1 MKKIFLL
8 LAVFALFFQSCK
20 NNADKPKDL
29 LPKKTMAGIMAD
41 MAVAEAKVKN
51 LRLSVDSSRQIYR
64 IYENNIFKERG
75 ISSERYKDSYQY
87 YLLNY
92 KEMASIHEAVID
104 TLTRRQLKALEK

>member
-8 LAVFALFFQSCK
+8 LTLLALFFQSCK
-20 NNADKPKDL
+20 NDAEKPKDL
-29 LPKKTMAGIMAD
+29 LPKTSMASLMAD

-64 IYENNIFKERG
+64 IYEHNIFKNRG
-75 ISSERYKDSYQY
+75 ISSERYKVSYQY

-104 TLTRRQLKALEK
+104 TLNRRHVKALEK